1 MKQNIKH
8 ILGDIFVLL
17 CLIMMA
23 VGAYVTYLDMTKPA
37 PDPFAKCVQ
46 LPSSDKVNYWR
57 CEK

>member
-1 MKQNIKH
+1 MNEKLKGIM
-8 ILGDIFVLL
+8 GDIFVL
-17 CLIMMA
+17 ITIVMIVA
-23 VGAYVTYLDMTKPA
+23 GAYITYKDMTKPA